1 MAEWW
6 GRLCWG
12 TDSFECGG
20 GFTYDLSLIFSFSFS
35 LFTCSYL
42 IEFEFVSRVFRVIF
56 HCFS

>member
-20 GFTYDLSLIFSFSFS
+20 GFTYDLALIFSFSFS
-35 LFTCSYL
+35 LFYLFL